1 MGFGVCFIDMPWV
14 LIQNEIRFGNAE
26 GARGQNVTGSA
37 FAVMESVKLEK
48 TFKVIRSKMMLD
60 FVVVIGKL
68 GGIGVGF
75 SL

>member
-1 MGFGVCFIDMPWV
+1 MPWV
-14 LIQNEIRFGNAE
+14 LIQNEIRFGDAE